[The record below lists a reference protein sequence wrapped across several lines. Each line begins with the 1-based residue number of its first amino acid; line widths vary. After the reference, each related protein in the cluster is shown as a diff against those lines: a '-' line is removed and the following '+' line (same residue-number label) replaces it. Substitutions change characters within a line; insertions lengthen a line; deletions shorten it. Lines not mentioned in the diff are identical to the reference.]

1 MIPDG
6 WKGKSLGEIAIFMMG
21 YAFSSNDFCEDGV
34 PLIRMGNLY
43 QNRLSLDRNTVFLPM
58 SFIERYENLKINHG
72 DILISMTGT
81 MGKQD
86 YGYAVL
92 IPDDS
97 PLMLL
102 NQRVTK
108 INCKEYNSQEYL
120 LYLLRSEL
128 VLKQIYS
135 HPGGTKQAN
144 LSIKQLCGIT
154 VKVPPLL
161 EQCRIAEI
169 LGVWDESIDL
179 LERLILEFR
188 LRKKVKGSQG

>member
-1 MIPDG
+1 MSYSELTQLFGCITVLCPCALLMLLG
-6 WKGKSLGEIAIFMMG
+6 VSLLVGR
-21 YAFSSNDFCEDGV
+21 
-34 PLIRMGNLY
+34 PLSELVVGRWLKAMVS
-43 QNRLSLDRNTVFLPM
+43 LSL
-58 SFIERYENLKINHG
+58 
-72 DILISMTGT
+72 ISAL
-81 MGKQD
+81 
-86 YGYAVL
+86 AVL
-92 IPDDS
+92 GIMLATGS
-97 PLMLL
+97 RRLL